1 MRDPLGQDLP
11 QMSLVEWNE
20 MIEALAPRGSDQSF
34 AKRIRLWN
42 ASRCLQHAKTHGPQ
56 CAVSSGGEH
65 GIAIMDHESV
75 RFVAGQEASELLRR
89 PLGRRVFRG
98 IPMQN

>member
-1 MRDPLGQDLP
+1 
-11 QMSLVEWNE
+11 MSLVKWND
-20 MIEALAPRGSDQSF
+20 MIGALAPRGSDQSF

-75 RFVAGQEASELLRR
+75 RFVAGQEASELLPVHSAVACSVVFQCRI
-89 PLGRRVFRG
+89 RRVPISITR
-98 IPMQN
+98 NT